1 MAAAPTPTPKVT
13 TSTTNTAAFMSA
25 FAGITGIAGSILAGE
40 TAALTQETNIAIAR
54 SQQRILAARR
64 KLEKSRDKKRAKQF
78 LGRQNALFA
87 KAGVTLEGSPID
99 VIEDSAREL
108 EFDSIIKDIN
118 ANIENSRLESE
129 IGQRGFAA
137 RTARAGGIRRAGT
150 TLLETAADVFGKIP
164 KTETKGEK

>member
-1 MAAAPTPTPKVT
+1 MAKQDT
-13 TSTTNTAAFMSA
+13 TAAFMSA
-25 FAGITGIAGSILAGE
+25 FAGITGIAGDLLSAE
-40 TAALTQETNIAIAR
+40 TAALTQETNAAIAR
-54 SQQRILAARR
+54 GQQRILRARR
-64 KLEKSRDKKRAKQF
+64 KLEKSRDKKRARQF

-129 IGQRGFAA
+129 IGQREFAA
-137 RTARAGGIRRAGT
+137 SAARAGGIRRAGVS
-150 TLLETAADVFGKIP
+150 LLETAADVASKIP
-164 KTETKGEK
+164 EKDD